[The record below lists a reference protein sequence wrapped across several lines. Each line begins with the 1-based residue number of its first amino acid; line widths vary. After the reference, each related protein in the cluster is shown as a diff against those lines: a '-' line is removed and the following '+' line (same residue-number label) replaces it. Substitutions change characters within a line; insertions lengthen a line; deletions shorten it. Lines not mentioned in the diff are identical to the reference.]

1 MNKIV
6 VLVIAVSALIVITT
20 LFLTTNKAGIN
31 SELYFDNSFSG
42 ELRLVLNKYPDDF
55 ENEEVIINSQMQSGD

>member
-31 SELYFDNSFSG
+31 SELYYDKSFSG
-42 ELRLVLNKYPDDF
+42 ELRLVLNTYPDEFDSG
-55 ENEEVIINSQMQSGD
+55 EVLIGSQTRSGD